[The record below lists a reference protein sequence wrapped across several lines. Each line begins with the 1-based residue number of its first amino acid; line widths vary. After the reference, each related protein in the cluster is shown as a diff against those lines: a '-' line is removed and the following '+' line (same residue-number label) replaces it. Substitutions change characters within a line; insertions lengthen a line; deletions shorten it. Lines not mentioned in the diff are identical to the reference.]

1 MENFLTNFYLS
12 IKKVTFLVALLFLGL
27 QVASGQESSV
37 TGVVSD
43 NHGQPIP
50 GASVVIQGTTVGTAT
65 DFDGNYSIKAS
76 SDDVLVF
83 SYLGSLSKEIPVDNQ
98 SIINV
103 ALQENI
109 AQLDEVVVV
118 GYGTLK
124 QKEVTSAIVSVKE
137 GSFNKGNLNS
147 PEQLLAGKV
156 AGLTVSKQGG
166 SPTSRSTIRL
176 RGLATFGA
184 NTEPL
189 IVIDGMIGGSLSN
202 VDPNDIA
209 SIDVLKDASAGAIYG
224 TRGSSGVIIITT
236 KSGSTQQKA
245 QLDVGIYTVF
255 EDISNLPGRI
265 SVADFRAA
273 ENSVDF
279 GSDTDWIDEVTR
291 TAVTN
296 VYNVAFS
303 NNLGGTSYRASINLR
318 DVEGVIKNQDITTL
332 NTRLNISQKLFDD
345 RLTLTAIMSF
355 SRTNANLEN
364 EGVLRQALLWNP
376 TGPVFENRT
385 EAELGRDPNRF
396 GGFFESQLQGI
407 FNPVAMIE
415 LNTRERKDKRILAN
429 FKADY
434 ELVKNLTISANYSYQ
449 VNSRLEGFY
458 SDSGSITGAGRGLG
472 VGEQVGGRAERF
484 TSNESDQLFEFTS
497 KYSNSVGDLSYSIL
511 GGYGYQEQLYEE
523 FWLSNTNFITD
534 DVLFNNIGLGLG
546 LSNPGGAVAS
556 VGSNKTES
564 LLTSYFGR
572 ANFSYKETYNLATS
586 FRREASSRFGANNR
600 WGNFWALSGSVNL
613 DNIFDF
619 NNVEI
624 LKLRVG
630 YGVTG
635 NTPVQRYAF
644 LETLGADPNNLGYV
658 NGEFIPAVEPTSNP
672 NPDLKWEEKGEFNVG
687 LDFSIFEN
695 KVYGSFDY
703 YNRSTI
709 DLLNEIDVPSPPN
722 LFPRALVNLGELET
736 KGYEAQVTIALLDKQ
751 DFTWD
756 FGLIF
761 DTNETK
767 LVKFNN
773 LASSEIL
780 IENLGVPGLNN
791 LLSTRVKEGDPIG
804 NILAPQFSRFNEDNR
819 ALVFAADGTEIL
831 ASEASADDFVVAG
844 NGLPDFSLSFTN
856 TFTYKKFDL
865 NFLFRGI
872 FGHSLAN
879 LPNAMLGHS
888 FRANQHRHI
897 IGDFFNPDGADD
909 SAWHTEYVEDA
920 SFLRLDNLTL
930 GYNLDV
936 KQLGAIS
943 KLRIYASGNNLLTI
957 TKYSGADPEPRFVGR
972 SGILA
977 PGYDRL
983 EDYFPT
989 RSFSLGVNITF

>member
-1 MENFLTNFYLS
+1 MKNFLKTFYLS
-12 IKKVTFLVALLFLGL
+12 IKKRVFPIALLFLGL
-27 QVASGQESSV
+27 QVASGQERAV
-37 TGVVSD
+37 TGTVSD
-43 NHGQPIP
+43 NQGQPIP
-50 GASVVIQGTTVGTAT
+50 GVSVVVQGTSTGVAT
-65 DFDGNYSIKAS
+65 DFDGNFSINAS
-76 SDDVLVF
+76 SDDVLAF
-83 SYLGSLSKEIPVDNQ
+83 SYLGFASKAVPIGNQ
-98 SIINV
+98 STIDV
-103 ALQENI
+103 TLQEDI
-109 AQLDEVVVV
+109 AQLNEVVVV

-137 GSFNKGNLNS
+137 ESFNRGNLNS

-166 SPTSRSTIRL
+166 SPTSGSTIRL

-189 IVIDGMIGGSLSN
+189 VVIDGIIGGSLNN

-236 KSGSTQQKA
+236 KSGNTQQKA
-245 QLDVGIYTVF
+245 QLDISTYTVF
-255 EDISNLPGRI
+255 EDIANLPDRI

-279 GSDTDWIDEVTR
+279 GADTDWMDETTR

-303 NNLGGTSYRASINLR
+303 NNVGGTSYRASVNVR
-318 DVEGVIKNQDITTL
+318 DVEGIIKDQDFTTL

-345 RLTLTAIMSF
+345 RLTLTGIMSF

-364 EGVLRQALLWNP
+364 EDVLRQALLWNP
-376 TGPVFENRT
+376 TAPVFENRS
-385 EAELGRDPNRF
+385 EAELGRDPNQF
-396 GGFFESQLQGI
+396 GGFFETQLLRYN
-407 FNPVAMIE
+407 NPVGMIK
-415 LNTRERKDKRILAN
+415 LNTRERKDKRTSAN

-434 ELVKNLTISANYSYQ
+434 ELVKNLTVSANYSYQ
-449 VNSRLEGFY
+449 ITSRLEGFY
-458 SDSGSITGAGRGLG
+458 SNSGSITGGDRGLG
-472 VGEQVGGRAERF
+472 AGEQVGGRAERL
-484 TSNESDQLFEFTS
+484 TSDESDQLYEFTAN
-497 KYSNSVGDLSYSIL
+497 YRNSVGDLNYSVL
-511 GGYGYQEQLYEE
+511 GGYGYQEQVYEE
-523 FWLSNTNFITD
+523 FWASNTDFITD
-534 DVLFNNIGLGLG
+534 EVLFNNIGLGLG

-556 VGSNKTES
+556 LGSSKTES

-572 ANFSYKETYNLATS
+572 ANFSYKDTYNLAAS
-586 FRREASSRFGANNR
+586 FRREASSRFGVNNR
-600 WGNFWALSGSVNL
+600 WGNFWAVSGSVNL
-613 DNIFDF
+613 DNIFDLDK
-619 NNVEI
+619 VEI
-624 LKLRVG
+624 LKLRAG

-644 LETLGADPNNLGYV
+644 LETLGADANNLGFV
-658 NGEFIPAVEPTSNP
+658 NGQFIPAVEPTSNP

-703 YNRSTI
+703 FNRSTI

-736 KGYEAQVTIALLDKQ
+736 KGYEAQITIALFDKQ

-756 FGLIF
+756 FGVIF

-780 IENLGVPGLNN
+780 QENLGTPGLNN
-791 LLSTRVKEGDPIG
+791 LLATRVREGDPIG
-804 NILAPQFSRFNEDNR
+804 NIMAPQFSRFNEDNR

-831 ASEASADDFVVAG
+831 AAEASADDFVVAG

-856 TFTYKKFDL
+856 TFTYKDFDL
-865 NFLFRGI
+865 NFLWRGI

-879 LPNAMLGHS
+879 LPNAKLGHS
-888 FRANQHRHI
+888 FRANAFRYV
-897 IGDFFNPDGADD
+897 IGSFYNPDGADD

-930 GYNLDV
+930 GYNLNV
-936 KQLGAIS
+936 NKLGAIS
-943 KLRIYASGNNLLTI
+943 KLRFYATGNNLVTI
-957 TKYSGADPEPRFVGR
+957 TKYSGADPEPRFEGR

-989 RSFSLGVNITF
+989 RSITLGVNITF